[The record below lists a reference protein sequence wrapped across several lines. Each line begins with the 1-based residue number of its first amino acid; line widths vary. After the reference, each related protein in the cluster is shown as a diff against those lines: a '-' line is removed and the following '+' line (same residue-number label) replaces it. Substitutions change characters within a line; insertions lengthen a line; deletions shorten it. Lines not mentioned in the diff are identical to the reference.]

1 MRLSKTLDCEPGSGK
16 IGETRVFA
24 KELRVHLYVS
34 PEPNF
39 PGIAQSARAT
49 PTLLRDDEDKERE
62 GGICEIGIRACH
74 CGASGP
80 KPG

>member
-39 PGIAQSARAT
+39 PGIAQGARAT
-49 PTLLRDDEDKERE
+49 PTLLRDVEDEERE
-62 GGICEIGIRACH
+62 DGVCKAGIQVCH
-74 CGASGP
+74 
-80 KPG
+80 